1 MSKADC
7 EVEAMGEIMA
17 AVRET
22 PLLYASTCNRVS
34 NKLNVEGGTKRGA
47 KLAEEGGAE
56 PVSPMY
62 P

>member
-22 PLLYASTCNRVS
+22 PLLYASTCKHVQSR
-34 NKLNVEGGTKRGA
+34 K
-47 KLAEEGGAE
+47 
-56 PVSPMY
+56 
-62 P
+62 